1 MQKMVFP
8 LLSAALLS
16 GCYYDEGL
24 TIENMT
30 GTLVIPREAA
40 TRDFLREDG
49 SVDTVTDVR
58 LIGPVYLGMFAGV
71 EQGIE
76 DYPHPS
82 VGPQFQAGVPGDT
95 YPYGSTTVGDIRYAC
110 FEHLTCKVASGRYV
124 DFDSLVEWFRDVL
137 EQPIVD
143 NLGQEVNNG
152 DFIRQTCYEYLNV
165 TADEEVRVTANDDNK
180 DGVIDLNDLDFV
192 EGSDGNFYADFTFW
206 QQEYFEEA
214 DPEEGVDPSGFSVW
228 GWMDAPSQASLK
240 FGTCNASQGYQ
251 ENTYNNSFFGGQQY
265 NDLMNFPANYISGG
279 DWVASTGYTYETPYD
294 TPEVWIDFEVE

>member
-1 MQKMVFP
+1 MVFP

-110 FEHLTCKVASGRYV
+110 FEHLTYQGR
-124 DFDSLVEWFRDVL
+124 FWSLCGLRLTGRVV
-137 EQPIVD
+137 PGCV
-143 NLGQEVNNG
+143 GA
-152 DFIRQTCYEYLNV
+152 
-165 TADEEVRVTANDDNK
+165 ADC
-180 DGVIDLNDLDFV
+180 G
-192 EGSDGNFYADFTFW
+192 
-206 QQEYFEEA
+206 
-214 DPEEGVDPSGFSVW
+214 
-228 GWMDAPSQASLK
+228 
-240 FGTCNASQGYQ
+240 
-251 ENTYNNSFFGGQQY
+251 
-265 NDLMNFPANYISGG
+265 
-279 DWVASTGYTYETPYD
+279 
-294 TPEVWIDFEVE
+294 